1 MVAVRPQANRLNAAK
16 ACCCLSVRQQL
27 GKDGAVPLVHNRQF
41 MMDDARFCTD
51 GVVSNRLIDGA
62 DVDIG
67 QEDIP
72 WRLARLLVGAC
83 LPMVQRPTTFVS
95 YACADLAGR

>member
-1 MVAVRPQANRLNAAK
+1 M
-16 ACCCLSVRQQL
+16 
-27 GKDGAVPLVHNRQF
+27 PLVHNRQF